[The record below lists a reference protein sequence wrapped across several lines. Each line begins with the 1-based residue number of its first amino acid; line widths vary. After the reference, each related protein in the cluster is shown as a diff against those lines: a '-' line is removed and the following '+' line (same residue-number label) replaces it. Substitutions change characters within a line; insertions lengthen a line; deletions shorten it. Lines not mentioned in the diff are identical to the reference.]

1 MKQVEGRDGEQRPP
15 RDISAVGE
23 RGRGWLK
30 CLGRNPKSLNLEEE
44 CQVTKENN
52 QASRQGVK

>member
-15 RDISAVGE
+15 EISVRVGE

-30 CLGRNPKSLNLEEE
+30 CLGRNPKSLNLEE

-52 QASRQGVK
+52 QASRRGVK